1 MIKEKFI
8 GMLVSIFI
16 LLLACSEQNDNETI
30 VNNAIM
36 GKDKVNISLSLSSLP
51 EVQIEGHTDYRPMS
65 SRATG
70 NVRSIISN
78 SYKCLVIKE
87 IGNKWYVDTL
97 TQRTLTEGSKW
108 NEIKVTDDT
117 PFNDL
122 QLTLRPGHYRVL
134 VVLNPQNGKW
144 NPNLIP
150 GAIVKGEADTVAHA
164 YTYNFQTDKIYAN
177 YGKRQ
182 VSREIYAGTADFTV
196 KKTTDLHSDPI
207 DGNTHITF
215 TRKVMQMRFLLK
227 DEESEKNQFNFKTT
241 QHTVFATLATTQP
254 EIPFCDGLD
263 CWGNAYYKQQ
273 NPTTEIELCT
283 CIDPSW
289 RTAQNNRQYKM
300 ISSHV
305 TIYSPFLFT
314 DNTQPIPFLLKN
326 LKVIG
331 QSGSD
336 GFIYIYPSV
345 IQNLTLKNNT
355 IQQFSF
361 QTTDMVDEEV
371 ASPQL
376 QVTLD
381 YLEEESSQLLFDSYY
396 ECNIP

>member
-1 MIKEKFI
+1 M
-8 GMLVSIFI
+8 
-16 LLLACSEQNDNETI
+16 
-30 VNNAIM
+30 
-36 GKDKVNISLSLSSLP
+36 
-51 EVQIEGHTDYRPMS
+51 
-65 SRATG
+65 
-70 NVRSIISN
+70 
-78 SYKCLVIKE
+78 
-87 IGNKWYVDTL
+87 
-97 TQRTLTEGSKW
+97 
-108 NEIKVTDDT
+108 
-117 PFNDL
+117 
-122 QLTLRPGHYRVL
+122 
-134 VVLNPQNGKW
+134 LNPQNGKW

-314 DNTQPIPFLLKN
+314 DNAQPIPFLLKN